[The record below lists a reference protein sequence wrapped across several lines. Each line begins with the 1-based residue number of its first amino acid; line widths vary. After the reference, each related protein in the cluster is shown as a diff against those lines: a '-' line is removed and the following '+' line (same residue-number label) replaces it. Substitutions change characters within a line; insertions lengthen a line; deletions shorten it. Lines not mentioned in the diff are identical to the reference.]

1 MTLEAACGYPHAAQ
15 VTFLPRGEAKIKFA
29 AFSEKPLKPK
39 SSIFTAAWI
48 KSSGVRKCFENL
60 LVTFR

>member
-15 VTFLPRGEAKIKFA
+15 VTFLSRGEAKIKFA
-29 AFSEKPLKPK
+29 AFAAKPPKAK

-48 KSSGVRKCFENL
+48 KSSGGRKRFENH